1 MTPSKMTQIIP
12 AFAMDVCKVR
22 VCKVRDTACGACSSS
37 SQTSVGDYTRVS
49 VVFMT
54 CGRLAHRLRA
64 TGRRVGDFMHG
75 FWPRMLSMM
84 LWRHHICENKGRA
97 GTWTWMDWT
106 TWLNCMHVHAG
117 ARRASRLAGP
127 VACVSFA
134 ETRVW

>member
-1 MTPSKMTQIIP
+1 MTAFKMTQIFP
-12 AFAMDVCKVR
+12 AFAMDVQGPGVQR
-22 VCKVRDTACGACSSS
+22 SATPP
-37 SQTSVGDYTRVS
+37 VGDYTRVS

-54 CGRLAHRLRA
+54 CGRLVHHLRA
-64 TGRRVGDFMHG
+64 TGIRVGDFMHG

-84 LWRHHICENKGRA
+84 LSRHHICENEGRA

-117 ARRASRLAGP
+117 ARRASRHAGP